1 VAHGAVLTYPEGVL
15 ARARV
20 IRLVLL
26 DVDGVL
32 TDGRFLL
39 MADGTDG
46 RFFHTRDG
54 HAIRM
59 GQRAGLQFAIL
70 SGRRSRAV
78 TLRAEELDLV
88 DVLQGVSDKGAAFGQ
103 LLERLALQENEVCYM
118 GDDVVDLPVLRRA
131 GLAVVPADGTP
142 EAAEAA
148 HWVTS
153 LPGGHGAVRETVELL
168 LKAQGL
174 WQREIE
180 RDGRG

>member
-1 VAHGAVLTYPEGVL
+1 ML
-15 ARARV
+15 ARARR

-46 RFFHTRDG
+46 RCFHTRDG

-88 DVLQGVSDKGAAFGQ
+88 EVLQGVSDKGAAFGE
-103 LLERLALQENEVCYM
+103 LLDRLGLQDAEVCYL
-118 GDDVVDLPVLRRA
+118 GDDVVDLPVLTRA
-131 GLAVVPADGTP
+131 GLAVAPADAAP
-142 EAAEAA
+142 EAAAAA

-153 LPGGHGAVRETVELL
+153 RPGGQGAVREAIELL

-174 WQREIE
+174 WEREIE
-180 RDGRG
+180 RYGRG

>member
-1 VAHGAVLTYPEGVL
+1 MTYPDDVL
-15 ARARV
+15 ARARG

-88 DVLQGVSDKGAAFGQ
+88 EVLQGVGDKRAAFGG
-103 LLERLALQENEVCYM
+103 LLERLALQDTEVCYL

-131 GLAVVPADGTP
+131 GLAVVPADAAP
-142 EAAEAA
+142 EAVAVA
-148 HWVTS
+148 HWVTTR
-153 LPGGHGAVRETVELL
+153 PGGRGAVREAIELL

-174 WQREIE
+174 WEREIE
-180 RDGRG
+180 RYERG

>member
-1 VAHGAVLTYPEGVL
+1 MAHGAVLTYPEAVL
-15 ARARV
+15 ERARG

-46 RFFHTRDG
+46 RTFHTRDG

-78 TLRAEELDLV
+78 SLRAEELDLV
-88 DVLQGVSDKGAAFGQ
+88 EVLQGVADKGAVFSE
-103 LLERLALQENEVCYM
+103 LLSRLALRDAEVCYL

-131 GLAVVPADGTP
+131 GLAVVPSDAAP
-142 EAAEAA
+142 EAVAAA

-153 LPGGHGAVRETVELL
+153 RPGGHGAVREAVELL
-168 LKAQGL
+168 LRAQGL
-174 WQREIE
+174 WEREIE
-180 RDGRG
+180 RYGRG

>member
-1 VAHGAVLTYPEGVL
+1 MAHGAVLTYPEAVL
-15 ARARV
+15 ERARG

-46 RFFHTRDG
+46 RSFHTRDG

-78 TLRAEELDLV
+78 TLRAE
-88 DVLQGVSDKGAAFGQ
+88 G
-103 LLERLALQENEVCYM
+103 
-118 GDDVVDLPVLRRA
+118 GDDACVAAVDRLRADARVRAVTVDERRA
-131 GLAVVPADGTP
+131 IHRP
-142 EAAEAA
+142 
-148 HWVTS
+148 
-153 LPGGHGAVRETVELL
+153 
-168 LKAQGL
+168 
-174 WQREIE
+174 
-180 RDGRG
+180 

>member
-1 VAHGAVLTYPEGVL
+1 VL
-15 ARARV
+15 ARARG

-39 MADGTDG
+39 LADGTDA
-46 RFFHTRDG
+46 RAFHTRDG

-88 DVLQGVSDKGAAFGQ
+88 EVQQGVADKGSAFREMLG
-103 LLERLALQENEVCYM
+103 RLALQDADVCYL

-131 GLAVVPADGTP
+131 GLAIAPADAAP
-142 EAAEAA
+142 EALAAA

-153 LPGGHGAVRETVELL
+153 RPGGHGAVREAIELL

-174 WQREIE
+174 WEREID
-180 RDGRG
+180 RYLRG